1 MLARGQP
8 MLRSWL
14 EAQPIVVI
22 GIVVFVIAYSF
33 TAIVFV
39 LIAYSPASY
48 RRHYKQLSPVT
59 VTALSLVL
67 GVLLGFLASRVWAN
81 FDRATGLVRQEA
93 SALAQVLIYAETTPP
108 VTRARLREI
117 VGAHVRSI
125 LDEEWPA
132 MARRERVPR
141 EHTPPLTEALTAILA
156 FTPTQHGDGLA
167 QTRALAAVE
176 VAFDSRRNRINIGSA
191 SMDRSQWRLILILFA
206 LLIVTVGMV
215 HADDRISCAIA
226 LFLVASASASAFVL
240 LLGYDHPFNA
250 RGGVFVEPTLLRE
263 LLAQ

>member
-1 MLARGQP
+1 

-22 GIVVFVIAYSF
+22 GIVVFVIAYLY

-48 RRHYKQLSPVT
+48 RHHYKQLSPAT

-108 VTRARLREI
+108 ETRARLREI

-141 EHTPPLTEALTAILA
+141 EHTPPL
-156 FTPTQHGDGLA
+156 GM
-167 QTRALAAVE
+167 
-176 VAFDSRRNRINIGSA
+176 DSLRP
-191 SMDRSQWRLILILFA
+191 
-206 LLIVTVGMV
+206 
-215 HADDRISCAIA
+215 
-226 LFLVASASASAFVL
+226 VL
-240 LLGYDHPFNA
+240 WPPS
-250 RGGVFVEPTLLRE
+250 R
-263 LLAQ
+263 

>member
-22 GIVVFVIAYSF
+22 WVVVFVIAYLF
-33 TAIVFV
+33 TAVVFV

-93 SALAQVLIYAETTPP
+93 SALAFSDPSLIGAFASATRRASPRLTTGEVL
-108 VTRARLREI
+108 
-117 VGAHVRSI
+117 
-125 LDEEWPA
+125 
-132 MARRERVPR
+132 
-141 EHTPPLTEALTAILA
+141 
-156 FTPTQHGDGLA
+156 FTP
-167 QTRALAAVE
+167 E
-176 VAFDSRRNRINIGSA
+176 
-191 SMDRSQWRLILILFA
+191 
-206 LLIVTVGMV
+206 
-215 HADDRISCAIA
+215 
-226 LFLVASASASAFVL
+226 LVA
-240 LLGYDHPFNA
+240 G
-250 RGGVFVEPTLLRE
+250 R
-263 LLAQ
+263 